1 MSAYGNEMER
11 QFSTQSHST
20 GGSSGNSDMGSRYI
34 IESGFYMA
42 PLTATIFI
50 GALVTVG
57 VLLITLLVSLT
68 VMLQYCQNRSGG
80 IVEIQKS
87 SVDYDYCKALS
98 VHLELNSLETDGIP
112 SFCKDVSIQYIKS
125 GQYERDLYS
134 ILQVVDKYFCSA
146 AKVGN
151 SQDIVLMDI
160 DDLLFTNRDYND
172 LLISSCVDQAKRLK
186 QNFLLKLYKKLRSC
200 RWPITLISRK
210 SDVNRN
216 ATIEHLTSAGYKGW
230 LQLIMRMDDG
240 MKIDHRE
247 YFSQQQAVLQNE
259 GFRVVGVMSSHMD
272 ALSAP
277 SVGTRIYKLPNPMY
291 LNINHQKLSKH
302 TKKVIYSGNLLSCE
316 PFQDIAR
323 YKSI

>member
-172 LLISSCVDQAKRLK
+172 LLIS
-186 QNFLLKLYKKLRSC
+186 
-200 RWPITLISRK
+200 
-210 SDVNRN
+210 
-216 ATIEHLTSAGYKGW
+216 
-230 LQLIMRMDDG
+230 RMDDG